1 MFTCLVFSY
10 TLSHHKVPFN
20 SFIHTVS
27 LRRIKANDNIQEK
40 RDKKKIGNFGVM
52 RLLTHNLLQC
62 NRKGCT
68 GGFPLKVN
76 ASSTE
81 LQESEFNPDFIRAML
96 SKLEYSALVET
107 AQSLD
112 VNLLPPCFDIT
123 TDLQDENFLK
133 AVHDTISDFHVLE
146 GSLVCPSCAREF
158 PITKGIPNMLLTPDE
173 V

>member
-1 MFTCLVFSY
+1 MKNRSSTTQTRKKSDFSIERP
-10 TLSHHKVPFN
+10 S
-20 SFIHTVS
+20 
-27 LRRIKANDNIQEK
+27 KAVWSESENIFRQ
-40 RDKKKIGNFGVM
+40 M

-76 ASSTE
+76 ASSTDF
-81 LQESEFNPDFIRAML
+81 QESEFNPEFIKAML

-112 VNLLPPCFDIT
+112 VNLLPPSFDPAV
-123 TDLQDENFLK
+123 DLSDENFLK

-146 GSLVCPSCAREF
+146 GSLVCPACSREF
-158 PITKGIPNMLLTPDE
+158 PITKGIPNMLLTPE
-173 V
+173 EI